1 VIKGALLAVTLFI
14 ATGVLLAIGTI
25 WPVQSAVYYAG
36 GGKGDLLRPAVNPE
50 AAVDDLGI
58 EIRLHQWQ
66 KAYSSLAN
74 KAEFTEPEFEH
85 DLTGYTLSLRTYATL
100 DSVDVH
106 PLHQTADD
114 ADVNMTMH
122 WASVVG
128 PFENSRQVHV
138 VRNGDRWA
146 VDWPLVKEPQVPPQV
161 ITVNYLRWDVIYR
174 GAGDEWGTQ
183 DVEGPHIRIVDMRPV
198 NRADGVYVMGEILN
212 EDVVPAFVNVRA
224 TLLRKDGS
232 QIDSEDAFDMMIHTL
247 LPKQVTPFLI
257 RFPDIELSQVS
268 SIRMDPLSVL
278 VSASADP
285 VVEVQ
290 NQKFNN
296 GPAPTLTGEV
306 SNQSGQVVNVA
317 HVLTTFY
324 DQNGQIVWVAGHY
337 MDRALLPQ
345 TPVNFTIEVPEDL
358 AKKISS
364 QRTVVAT
371 WSAGNRA

>member
-106 PLHQTADD
+106 PLHQSADD
-114 ADVNMTMH
+114 ADVKMTMH

-232 QIDSEDAFDMMIHTL
+232 QIDSEDAFDMMMHTL

>member
-1 VIKGALLAVTLFI
+1 MRGALLAVTIFI
-14 ATGVLLAIGTI
+14 ATGILLAIGTI

-36 GGKGDLLRPAVNPE
+36 GGNGNLIRTPDTPE
-50 AAVDDLGI
+50 AAVQNLGI
-58 EIRLHQWQ
+58 ELRLREWQ
-66 KAYSSLAN
+66 RAYNSLAN

-100 DSVDVH
+100 DSVDVR

-114 ADVNMTMH
+114 ADVNMTLH
-122 WASVVG
+122 WSSVVG
-128 PFENSRQVHV
+128 PFENTRQVHV
-138 VRNGDRWA
+138 VHNDGRWA
-146 VDWPLVKEPQVPPQV
+146 VNWPLVKEPQVPPQV
-161 ITVNYLRWDVIYR
+161 VTVNYLRWDVIYR

-183 DVEGPHIRIVDMRPV
+183 DVEGPHVRIVDMRPI

-232 QIDSEDAFDMMIHTL
+232 KIDSEDAFDMMMHTL

-257 RFPDIELSQVS
+257 KFPDIELSQVS

-296 GPAPTLTGEV
+296 GPAPSLTGQV
-306 SNQSGQVVNVA
+306 SNQSGQPVNVA

-364 QRTVVAT
+364 QRTVVST
-371 WSAGNRA
+371 YSAGNRA

>member
-1 VIKGALLAVTLFI
+1 MRGALLAVTIFI

-36 GGKGDLLRPAVNPE
+36 GGKGDLLRPAVTPE

-58 EIRLHQWQ
+58 QLRLHQYQ
-66 KAYSSLAN
+66 RAYDSLAN
-74 KAEFTEPEFEH
+74 KAEFTEPEFQH
-85 DLTGYTLSLRTYATL
+85 DLTGYTLSLRTYATME
-100 DSVDVH
+100 SVDFH
-106 PLHQTADD
+106 PLHQTSDD
-114 ADVNMTMH
+114 ADVKMTMH
-122 WASVVG
+122 WSSVVG
-128 PFENSRQVHV
+128 PFETTRQVHV

-146 VDWPLVKEPQVPPQV
+146 VDWPLVKQPQVPPQV
-161 ITVNYLRWDVIYR
+161 VTVNYLRWDVIYR

-183 DVEGPHIRIVDMRPV
+183 DVEGPHIRIVDMRPL
-198 NRADGVYVMGEILN
+198 NRADGVYIMGEILN

-224 TLLRKDGS
+224 TLLRKNGS
-232 QIDSEDAFDMMIHTL
+232 PIDSEDAFDMMMHTL

-257 RFPDIELSQVS
+257 KFPDVELSQVS

-296 GPAPTLTGEV
+296 GPAPSLTGEV
-306 SNQSGQVVNVA
+306 SNQSGQPVNVA

-371 WSAGNRA
+371 YSAGNRA

>member
-1 VIKGALLAVTLFI
+1 MRGALLAITIFI

-36 GGKGDLLRPAVNPE
+36 GGKGDLLRPPVTPE

-58 EIRLHQWQ
+58 QLRLHQYQ
-66 KAYSSLAN
+66 RAYDSLAN
-74 KAEFTEPEFEH
+74 KAEFTEPEFQH
-85 DLTGYTLSLRTYATL
+85 DLTGYALSLRTYATME
-100 DSVDVH
+100 SVDFH
-106 PLHQTADD
+106 PLHQTSDN
-114 ADVNMTMH
+114 ADVKMTMH
-122 WASVVG
+122 WSSVVG
-128 PFENSRQVHV
+128 PFETTRQVHV

-161 ITVNYLRWDVIYR
+161 VTVNYLRWDVIYR

-183 DVEGPHIRIVDMRPV
+183 DVEGPHVRIVDMRPL
-198 NRADGVYVMGEILN
+198 NRADGVYIMGEILN

-224 TLLRKDGS
+224 TLVRKNGS
-232 QIDSEDAFDMMIHTL
+232 PIDSEDAFDMMMHTL

-257 RFPDIELSQVS
+257 KFPDVELSQVS
-268 SIRMDPLSVL
+268 SIRMDPLAVL

-296 GPAPTLTGEV
+296 GPAPSLTGEV
-306 SNQSGQVVNVA
+306 SNQSGQPVNVA

-371 WSAGNRA
+371 YSAGNRA

>member
-1 VIKGALLAVTLFI
+1 
-14 ATGVLLAIGTI
+14 
-25 WPVQSAVYYAG
+25 
-36 GGKGDLLRPAVNPE
+36 
-50 AAVDDLGI
+50 
-58 EIRLHQWQ
+58 
-66 KAYSSLAN
+66 
-74 KAEFTEPEFEH
+74 
-85 DLTGYTLSLRTYATL
+85 
-100 DSVDVH
+100 
-106 PLHQTADD
+106 
-114 ADVNMTMH
+114 
-122 WASVVG
+122 
-128 PFENSRQVHV
+128 
-138 VRNGDRWA
+138 
-146 VDWPLVKEPQVPPQV
+146 
-161 ITVNYLRWDVIYR
+161 
-174 GAGDEWGTQ
+174 
-183 DVEGPHIRIVDMRPV
+183 MRPV

-232 QIDSEDAFDMMIHTL
+232 KIDSEDAFDMMMHTL

-257 RFPDIELSQVS
+257 KFPDIELSQVS

-296 GPAPTLTGEV
+296 GPAPSLTGQV
-306 SNQSGQVVNVA
+306 SNQSGQPVNVA

-364 QRTVVAT
+364 QRTVVST
-371 WSAGNRA
+371 YSAGNRA